1 MGKAEGAALMGG
13 LLLIAVVEKLKEEK
27 WDFQKK
33 ERCNPIS
40 LALETLFE
48 GWK

>member
-13 LLLIAVVEKLKEEK
+13 LLAVVERLKEEK

-33 ERCNPIS
+33 ERCDCIS